1 MGSETTP
8 AALNSSQLRG
18 VGATLRLVEQ
28 AMDEIER
35 LLADPVTRITFQ
47 LVDDLDVKERRAIQA
62 ACERVRRI
70 LVKACHRLGVEA
82 VERSRRRQIRG
93 EVSALWA
100 MVQDTKSPALRGYG
114 SLSPDAG
121 REVDEVLGELSGV
134 LMGILRQVAEQS
146 PGAVM
151 SG

>member
-8 AALNSSQLRG
+8 AALNSSQLRA

-28 AMDEIER
+28 AMDEVER
-35 LLADPVTRITFQ
+35 LLAEPVTGITFQ

-93 EVSALWA
+93 KVSALWA
-100 MVQDTKSPALRGYG
+100 MVQDTKSPALGGYG
-114 SLSPDAG
+114 PLSPDVG

-134 LMGILRQVAEQS
+134 LMGILR
-146 PGAVM
+146 
-151 SG
+151 